1 MPLLPIVMEIPAKGD
16 SMAGLLD
23 KLFSLGAMDF
33 SVPFGE
39 FKTSFEEFSTEGCCV
54 IFGKFPGSSPGIE
67 MFIPGKK
74 GLRGIL
80 LKVLGKAAGAVWGGG
95 RPECCSTEGLNAELV
110 MSGGNEGGESLAGAE
125 EGGTRLL
132 DLWRAGTAEVPE
144 FVNIS

>member
-16 SMAGLLD
+16 SMD
-23 KLFSLGAMDF
+23 FSLGGMDF

-54 IFGKFPGSSPGIE
+54 IFGLRGEGKFPGSSPGIE

-80 LKVLGKAAGAVWGGG
+80 LKVLGKVAGAVWGGG

-110 MSGGNEGGESLAGAE
+110 MFGGNEGGESLTGAE
-125 EGGTRLL
+125 EGGTGLL

-144 FVNIS
+144 FVKIS